1 MIHKKETKSASMPL
15 SRFWHINVA
24 IINDL
29 MKFVKSEKCI
39 DCSKED
45 NNMLR
50 PLNHFLSGGCIFE
63 GLLDLFLYFEL
74 V

>member
-1 MIHKKETKSASMPL
+1 
-15 SRFWHINVA
+15 
-24 IINDL
+24 

-50 PLNHFLSGGCIFE
+50 PLNHFLSGGWIFE
-63 GLLDLFLYFEL
+63 GLLDLLLYFEFEYRKRRSIKTNTNGKL
-74 V
+74 KGNHVLLHKQ